1 MSTAV
6 LFARDPGA
14 ANHVVAVAELLGG
27 RLHSDVLRD
36 FIEQTAGG
44 VPAAVVVWGEGP
56 ALTVFEAAGIDAAPQ
71 SPADIAAAVEL
82 LRQASPAL
90 LVTGTGDI
98 DDAATR
104 NFWQAA
110 RRLGVPSL
118 ALLDSA
124 RNLELRFNRAQGIH
138 PDRVVAPDSETLS
151 GLDRIGF
158 APGDV
163 MLVPNLHHARL
174 ATLSPPLRETNRKIW
189 NIGPDA
195 RVVLFVSENAAEARR
210 MGRPFPINE
219 FALLDGLIADVAA
232 SRPIGPMRCD
242 AAETV
247 IVVRPHPR
255 DVPGKY
261 ERYTGTA
268 APRVI
273 ISADGTPTEAAAGAD
288 LVVGM
293 SSAFLDEASILG
305 RPVHRLG

>member
-14 ANHVVAVAELLGG
+14 ANHIVAMAEQLGG
-27 RLHSDVLRD
+27 RLHNDALRD
-36 FIEQTAGG
+36 FVEQTAGS

-56 ALTVFEAAGIDAAPQ
+56 ALPVFAAAGINAAPRN
-71 SPADIAAAVEL
+71 PPDIVAGVEL

-90 LVTGTGDI
+90 VVTGTGDI
-98 DDAATR
+98 DDVATR

-110 RRLGVPSL
+110 RQLRVPSL

-124 RNLELRFNRAQGIH
+124 LNLKLRFDRAHGIH
-138 PDRVVAPDSETLS
+138 PDRLVAPDSETLS
-151 GLDRIGF
+151 GLVRIGF

-163 MLVPNLHHARL
+163 LLVPNLHHARL
-174 ATLSPPLRETNRKIW
+174 AALAPPLREANRKIW
-189 NIGPDA
+189 SIRPEA
-195 RVVLFVSENAAEARR
+195 RVVLFVSENAAEARW
-210 MGRPFPINE
+210 MGRPFAIDE
-219 FALLDGLIADVAA
+219 FALLESLIADVAA
-232 SRPIGPMRCD
+232 RRPVGPLRCD

-261 ERYTGTA
+261 DRYARAA

-273 ISADGTPTEAAAGAD
+273 VSADGTPAEAAAGAD

-293 SSAFLDEASILG
+293 SSAFLDEARILG
-305 RPVHRLG
+305 RPVHRLR